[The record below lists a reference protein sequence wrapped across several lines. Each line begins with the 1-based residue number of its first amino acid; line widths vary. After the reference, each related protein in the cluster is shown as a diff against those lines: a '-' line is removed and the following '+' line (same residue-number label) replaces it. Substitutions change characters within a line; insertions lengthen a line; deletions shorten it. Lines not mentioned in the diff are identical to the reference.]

1 MAKRPTVTTINSGF
15 ASQSQLNTNFEN
27 IQTAFDNT
35 LSLDGS
41 TPNAMQADLDLN
53 ENDLLNVRAIYV
65 DGVNVLN
72 VLDNV
77 TVSTV
82 SPSDET
88 GEDGDIWFKVSS

>member
-1 MAKRPTVTTINSGF
+1 MAKQPTVTTISSGF

-27 IQTAFDNT
+27 IQTAFNNT

-41 TPNAMQADLDLN
+41 APNAMQGDLDLN
-53 ENDLLNVRAIYV
+53 DNDLLNVRAIYV

-77 TVSTV
+77 TVSTA
-82 SPSDET
+82 SPT
-88 GEDGDIWFKVSS
+88 GGENGDIWFKVSS

>member
-1 MAKRPTVTTINSGF
+1 MAKQPTVNTISSGY
-15 ASQSQLNTNFEN
+15 ASQSQLNENFTN
-27 IQTAFDNT
+27 IQTAFNNT

-41 TPNAMQADLDLN
+41 LPNAMQADLDLN

-77 TVSTV
+77 TVSTA
-82 SPSDET
+82 SPT
-88 GEDGDIWFKVSS
+88 GGDDGDIWFKVSS

>member
-1 MAKRPTVTTINSGF
+1 MPKQATINTISSGY
-15 ASQSQLNTNFEN
+15 ASQTQLNENFEN
-27 IQTAFDNT
+27 INTALENT

-41 TPNAMQADLDLN
+41 APNAMQGDLDLN
-53 ENDLLNVRAIYV
+53 NNDLLNVKAIYV

-77 TVSTV
+77 TVSTA
-82 SPSDET
+82 SPSG

>member
-1 MAKRPTVTTINSGF
+1 MAKQPVVNTISSGY
-15 ASQSQLNTNFEN
+15 ASQSQLNENFSN
-27 IQTAFDNT
+27 IQQSFSNT

-53 ENDLLNVRAIYV
+53 NNDLLNVRAIYV

-77 TVSTV
+77 TVSTA
-82 SPSDET
+82 SPT
-88 GEDGDIWFKVSS
+88 GGNDGDIWFKVSS

>member
-1 MAKRPTVTTINSGF
+1 MAKLPTINTISSGY
-15 ASQSQLNTNFEN
+15 ASQSQLNENFTNLKNGFN
-27 IQTAFDNT
+27 NT

-41 TPNAMQADLDLN
+41 APNAMQGDLDLN
-53 ENDLLNVRAIYV
+53 DNDLLNVRAIYV

-77 TVSTV
+77 TVSTA
-82 SPSDET
+82 SPSG

>member
-1 MAKRPTVTTINSGF
+1 MAKQPTVTTISSGF

-27 IQTAFDNT
+27 IRDAFDNT

-41 TPNAMQADLDLN
+41 LPNAMQGDLDLN
-53 ENDLLNVRAIYV
+53 DNDLLNVRAIYV

-77 TVSTV
+77 TVSTA
-82 SPSDET
+82 SPSG

>member
-1 MAKRPTVTTINSGF
+1 MAKQPVVNTISSGY
-15 ASQSQLNTNFEN
+15 ASQSQLNENFTN
-27 IQTAFDNT
+27 IQNAFNNT

-53 ENDLLNVRAIYV
+53 DNDLLNVRAIYV

-77 TVSTV
+77 TVSTA
-82 SPSDET
+82 SPSGGD
-88 GEDGDIWFKVSS
+88 DGDIWFKVSS